1 MPVAAAEMRLL
12 LMTVDAQQMNVVAS
26 VAAAGSAIHHRLEA
40 INFQRIQ

>member
-26 VAAAGSAIHHRLEA
+26 VAATALPIRHCFEA
-40 INFQRIQ
+40 INFPRTQ